1 MSAPEKTLPEA
12 SHLEKSLGPVSGT
25 AMMLNTV
32 LGVGILTLPGLA
44 AAQSGADSIWTW
56 LLCALAN
63 VPLLAVFA
71 LLASRFPEAG
81 GVAHIAGR
89 AFGRPAALVTSFLF
103 LGAVFL
109 GLPSIALTG
118 GKYLEAATGLS
129 ATSAA
134 AALVIIASLANLA
147 IPRLAARIGSV
158 AAGFVILFLI
168 ALVAVSFLLVVS
180 GNGSLSATGDMLA
193 QPFSP
198 ALAFAPF
205 MLVFFAFTGWEVALS
220 TTGEFKNPKRD
231 VPLAVA
237 ISFVIAVGFYVVCA
251 VTVVAAGPHA
261 YSAAPFAAIL
271 SPALGPAAGLLVA
284 FGVVVLIAANL
295 FAAFWAVSRMV
306 LSVAREGALPRF
318 LETTRGG
325 VPAAAILVNC
335 GIFLLV
341 ILADW
346 EGFVDIDG
354 LIAKAGQ
361 NFFIIY
367 GMSALA
373 LVRLGL
379 TAVEK
384 LFGLVSLVIVAAIAA
399 YAGQHLVYPLVL
411 IGAALLVHRWT
422 QVPLVTTVAAK

>member
-1 MSAPEKTLPEA
+1 MST
-12 SHLEKSLGPVSGT
+12 LEKSLGPVSGT

-56 LLCALAN
+56 VLCALAN

-71 LLASRFPEAG
+71 LLSSRFPEAG

-89 AFGRPAALVTSFLF
+89 AFGRPAALVASFLF

-118 GKYLEAATGLS
+118 GNYLEAATGIS
-129 ATSAA
+129 ATQSA
-134 AALVIIASLANLA
+134 AALVVAASLANLA
-147 IPRLAARIGSV
+147 IPRLAARIGSI

-168 ALVAVSFLLVVS
+168 GLVAMSFLLVMSDGS
-180 GNGSLSATGDMLA
+180 GVATAAVLS

-237 ISFVIAVGFYVVCA
+237 ISFAVAVGFYVVCA
-251 VTVVAAGPHA
+251 ITVVAAGPSA
-261 YSAAPFAAIL
+261 YTAAPFAAIL
-271 SPALGPAAGLLVA
+271 APALGPVAGLVIA
-284 FGVVVLIAANL
+284 FGVVMLIAANL

-306 LSVAREGALPRF
+306 LSVAREGALPKF
-318 LETTRGG
+318 LDTTRAG
-325 VPAAAILVNC
+325 VPVAAILVNC
-335 GIFLLV
+335 GIFLMV
-341 ILADW
+341 IVADW
-346 EGFVDIDG
+346 EGIVDIDG

-373 LVRLGL
+373 LVRLGRTL
-379 TAVEK
+379 TEK
-384 LFGLVSLVIVAAIAA
+384 AFGLVSLAIVAAIAA
-399 YAGQHLVYPLVL
+399 YAGQHLFYPLVL
-411 IGAALLVHRWT
+411 IAAALAVHRWT
-422 QVPLVTTVAAK
+422 SVPLVRTVAAK

>member
-1 MSAPEKTLPEA
+1 MST
-12 SHLEKSLGPVSGT
+12 LEKSLGPVSGT

-44 AAQSGADSIWTW
+44 AAQSGVDSIWTW
-56 LLCALAN
+56 VLCALAN

-81 GVAHIAGR
+81 GVAHIAGC
-89 AFGRPAALVTSFLF
+89 AFGRPAALVASFLF

-118 GKYLEAATGLS
+118 GNYLEAATGIS
-129 ATSAA
+129 ATQSA
-134 AALVIIASLANLA
+134 AALVIAASLANLA
-147 IPRLAARIGSV
+147 IPRLAARIGSI

-168 ALVAVSFLLVVS
+168 GLVAMSFLLVMS
-180 GNGSLSATGDMLA
+180 GGSGAATAAVLS

-237 ISFVIAVGFYVVCA
+237 ISFVVAVGFYVVCA
-251 VTVVAAGPHA
+251 ITVVAAGPSA
-261 YSAAPFAAIL
+261 YTAAPFAAIL
-271 SPALGPAAGLLVA
+271 APALGPVAGLAIA
-284 FGVVVLIAANL
+284 FGVVMLIAANL

-306 LSVAREGALPRF
+306 LSVAREGALPKF
-318 LETTRGG
+318 LDTTRAG
-325 VPAAAILVNC
+325 VPVAAILVNC
-335 GIFLLV
+335 GIFLMV
-341 ILADW
+341 IVADW

-373 LVRLGL
+373 LVRLGR
-379 TAVEK
+379 TVTEK
-384 LFGLVSLVIVAAIAA
+384 AFGLVSLAIVAAIAA
-399 YAGQHLVYPLVL
+399 YAGQHLFYPLVL
-411 IGAALLVHRWT
+411 IAAALAVHRWT
-422 QVPLVTTVAAK
+422 SVPLVTTVAAK

>member
-1 MSAPEKTLPEA
+1 MST
-12 SHLEKSLGPVSGT
+12 LEKSLGPVSGT

-81 GVAHIAGR
+81 GVAHIAGC
-89 AFGRPAALVTSFLF
+89 AFGRPAALVASFLF

-118 GKYLEAATGLS
+118 GNYLEAATGIS
-129 ATSAA
+129 ATKAA
-134 AALVIIASLANLA
+134 AALVIAASLANLA

-158 AAGFVILFLI
+158 AAGFVIVFLI
-168 ALVAVSFLLVVS
+168 ALVALSFVLVV
-180 GNGSLSATGDMLA
+180 GGDGSLAATGAALS

-261 YSAAPFAAIL
+261 YTAAPFAAIL
-271 SPALGPAAGLLVA
+271 GPVLGPNAGLVIAL
-284 FGVVVLIAANL
+284 GVVVLIAANL

-306 LSVAREGALPRF
+306 LSVAREGAMPKF
-318 LETTRGG
+318 LDTTRAG
-325 VPAAAILVNC
+325 VPVAAILVNC
-335 GIFLLV
+335 GIFLTV

-346 EGFVDIDG
+346 EGLVDIDG

-373 LVRLGL
+373 LVRLGR
-379 TAVEK
+379 TAMEK
-384 LFGLVSLVIVAAIAA
+384 AFGLLSLAIVAGIAA
-399 YAGQHLVYPLVL
+399 YAGEHLFYPLVL
-411 IGAALLVHRWT
+411 IAAALLVHRWT
-422 QVPLVTTVAAK
+422 PVPIAGPVAAK

>member
-1 MSAPEKTLPEA
+1 MST
-12 SHLEKSLGPVSGT
+12 LEKSLGPVSGT

-44 AAQSGADSIWTW
+44 AAQSGVDSIWTW
-56 LLCALAN
+56 VLCALAN

-81 GVAHIAGR
+81 GVAHIAGC
-89 AFGRPAALVTSFLF
+89 AFGRPAALVASFLF

-118 GKYLEAATGLS
+118 GNYLEAATGIS
-129 ATSAA
+129 ATQSA
-134 AALVIIASLANLA
+134 AALVIAASLANLA
-147 IPRLAARIGSV
+147 IPRLAARIGSI
-158 AAGFVILFLI
+158 AAGFVIVFLI
-168 ALVAVSFLLVVS
+168 GLVAMSFLLVMS
-180 GNGSLSATGDMLA
+180 GGAATAAVLA

-237 ISFVIAVGFYVVCA
+237 ISFVVAVGFYVVCA
-251 VTVVAAGPHA
+251 ITVVAAGPSA
-261 YSAAPFAAIL
+261 YTAAPFAAIL
-271 SPALGPAAGLLVA
+271 APALGPVASLVIA
-284 FGVVVLIAANL
+284 FGVVLLIAANL

-306 LSVAREGALPRF
+306 LSVAREGALPKF
-318 LETTRGG
+318 LDSTRAG
-325 VPAAAILVNC
+325 VPVAAILVNC
-335 GIFLLV
+335 GIFLMV
-341 ILADW
+341 IVADW

-354 LIAKAGQ
+354 LIAQAGQ

-373 LVRLGL
+373 LVRLGR
-379 TAVEK
+379 TMTEK
-384 LFGLVSLVIVAAIAA
+384 AFGVVSLAIVAAIAA
-399 YAGQHLVYPLVL
+399 YAGQHLFYPLAL
-411 IGAALLVHRWT
+411 IGLALAVHRWT
-422 QVPLVTTVAAK
+422 PVPLVTTVTVK

>member
-1 MSAPEKTLPEA
+1 MST
-12 SHLEKSLGPVSGT
+12 LEKSLGPVSGT

-44 AAQSGADSIWTW
+44 AAQSGVDSIWTW
-56 LLCALAN
+56 VLCALAN

-89 AFGRPAALVTSFLF
+89 AFGRPAALVASFLF

-118 GKYLEAATGLS
+118 GNYLEAATGIS
-129 ATSAA
+129 ATQSA
-134 AALVIIASLANLA
+134 AALVIAASLANLA
-147 IPRLAARIGSV
+147 IPRLAARIGSI

-168 ALVAVSFLLVVS
+168 GLVAMSFLLVM
-180 GNGSLSATGDMLA
+180 GGGAGGAATAAILA

-237 ISFVIAVGFYVVCA
+237 ISFVVAVGFYVVCA
-251 VTVVAAGPHA
+251 ITVVAAGPSA
-261 YSAAPFAAIL
+261 YTAAPFAAIL
-271 SPALGPAAGLLVA
+271 APALGPAAGLLIA
-284 FGVVVLIAANL
+284 FGVVMLIAANL

-306 LSVAREGALPRF
+306 LSVAREGALPKF
-318 LETTRGG
+318 LDTTRAG
-325 VPAAAILVNC
+325 VPVAAILVNC
-335 GIFLLV
+335 GIFLMV
-341 ILADW
+341 IVADW
-346 EGFVDIDG
+346 EGIVDIDG

-373 LVRLGL
+373 LVRLGRTL
-379 TAVEK
+379 TEK
-384 LFGLVSLVIVAAIAA
+384 AFGLVSLAIVAAIAA
-399 YAGQHLVYPLVL
+399 YAGEHLFYPLML
-411 IGAALLVHRWT
+411 IAAALAVHRWT
-422 QVPLVTTVAAK
+422 SVPLVTTVAAK